1 MINVIVN
8 SVGLGAVTGAM
19 PVGSVYRG
27 EIGPGSVG
35 VASQSEQIVIE
46 EAGSPPI
53 VVITDVWQGI
63 ELQVWVV
70 VVVALVRSQPVLVAV
85 HVAEQLSDP
94 LTVKHVSTQN
104 VAV

>member
-1 MINVIVN
+1 MNVIVN
-8 SVGLGAVTGAM
+8 SVGLGAVTGSM
-19 PVGSVYRG
+19 PAGSVYRG
-27 EIGPGSVG
+27 EIGPGPVG

-53 VVITDVWQGI
+53 VVITTVWQGL
-63 ELQVWVV
+63 ELQLWVV
-70 VVVALVRSQPVLVAV
+70 VVVTPVRSQSVLVAV

-94 LTVKHVSTQN
+94 LTLEHVSTQN